1 MSDKDHLKWF
11 RASTP
16 YINTHREK
24 TFVFFLGGEAIM
36 HDNFVNVLND
46 IALLNSLG
54 VRQVII
60 HGADPQIEQSLGYEE
75 WPFSVSGSG
84 SVHITPPAIF
94 PMILAAVD
102 SAKGKLE
109 AGLSRGHAAMH
120 SEMLVTSGN
129 FVKAK
134 PIGIKDGVDHHHTGT
149 TRSINRSAIE
159 TQLANNAIVLIS
171 SSGHSPSGETFV
183 LDERE
188 LAHDVAAALSAEKLI
203 YFSSEDGIQDKNG
216 KLINELTKDQ
226 IPSVSDPADQKLAD
240 LTISACLEG
249 VNRCHVI
256 SYERDGALLEELFT
270 RDGSGTQIVEESYE
284 QLRVATA
291 DDVAGILELISP
303 LEQDG
308 ILVKRSRELIESE
321 VDHFKIIERDGMIV
335 ACAALYPFEGKGEL
349 ACLATHPDYRNDN
362 RGELLL
368 QRIEADAKKLGLASL
383 FVLTTQAA
391 HWFVDRGFEEQS
403 IDVLPEAR
411 KSLYNYQRNS
421 KYLQKN
427 I

>member
-24 TFVFFLGGEAIM
+24 TFVFFLGGEAIL
-36 HDNFVNVLND
+36 HENFVNVLND

-60 HGADPQIEQSLGYEE
+60 HGADPQIEKSLDGEE
-75 WPFSVSGSG
+75 WPLSG
-84 SVHITPPAIF
+84 SVHVTPPD
-94 PMILAAVD
+94 ILPIILSAVG
-102 SAKGKLE
+102 SSKGKLE
-109 AGLSRGHAAMH
+109 AGLSRGQATMH
-120 SEMLVTSGN
+120 SHMLVTSGN

-134 PIGIKDGVDHHHTGT
+134 PIGIKDGIDHHHTGT

-171 SSGHSPSGETFV
+171 PTAHSPSGETFV
-183 LDERE
+183 LDEHE
-188 LAHDVAAALSAEKLI
+188 LTHDVASALSAEKLI
-203 YFSSEDGIQDKNG
+203 YFSSEDGIQDEDG
-216 KLINELTKDQ
+216 QLISELTKSQ
-226 IPSVSDPADQKLAD
+226 ISTVPDPMHRKLAD

-249 VNRCHVI
+249 VTRCHVI

-303 LEQDG
+303 LEQHG

-321 VDHFKIIERDGMIV
+321 IDHFNIIERDGMIV

-368 QRIEADAKKLGLASL
+368 QRIEADARELGLSSL

-403 IDVLPEAR
+403 IDVLPEGR

-421 KYLQKN
+421 KYLNKT